1 MAEEQRVYLDD
12 IYANEQCQGSVF
24 RAVVMMAQEAR
35 FVNKQATQ
43 GYITLTKK
51 PTTIAMYKFKEGKLS
66 MTEKANNDVTEEA
79 LAATEAAAAESAAP
93 ETVAENAAAADAAFG
108 V

>member
-66 MTEKANNDVTEEA
+66 VTDKKVADRADSEMI
-79 LAATEAAAAESAAP
+79 AEP
-93 ETVAENAAAADAAFG
+93 EVTSENVAQVSAAADNAFG
-108 V
+108 E

>member
-66 MTEKANNDVTEEA
+66 ISEKKAGEQAEEA
-79 LAATEAAAAESAAP
+79 IA
-93 ETVAENAAAADAAFG
+93 VAEPEMTSENVAQVSAAADDAFG
-108 V
+108 A